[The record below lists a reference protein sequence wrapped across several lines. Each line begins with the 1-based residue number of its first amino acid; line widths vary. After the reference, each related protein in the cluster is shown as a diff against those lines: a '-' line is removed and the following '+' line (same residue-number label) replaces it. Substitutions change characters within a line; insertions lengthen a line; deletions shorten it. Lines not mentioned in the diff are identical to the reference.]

1 MGWKQ
6 DQIDKLLDQFLD
18 GKLTEDEVRL
28 MHEKLES
35 GEFLS
40 DTELDKIVLPDDILI
55 STKQENISFES
66 FESDSSRYKLQ
77 DFEKYSTH
85 YKHPIVETSKAHTFV
100 FIIVFFS
107 ILIAAPLVYI
117 LLPFQFSPQK
127 IFQEYF
133 SPFDI
138 THVNRDFTEDDDFE
152 NYSNWQ
158 TAISEYQQKN
168 YHDAIHK
175 FDDILTSI
183 PSRKDAYID
192 YFFIGVSY
200 LAADKTKAKSAIEA
214 FDEVLQGEAPPKW
227 KDRAKWYLALSYLQ
241 VDAINT
247 AKEYLQSL
255 IGGEKTAFQYEEAE
269 KLLEEL

>member
-28 MHEKLES
+28 MHERLES
-35 GEFLS
+35 GEFVS
-40 DTELDKIVLPDDILI
+40 DAELEKIVLPDDILV
-55 STKQENISFES
+55 STKQENNSFES
-66 FESDSSRYKLQ
+66 FENKDNRYKLE
-77 DFEKYSTH
+77 DFERYSTP

-107 ILIAAPLVYI
+107 ILIAAPLIYM
-117 LLPFQFSPQK
+117 LLPFQLNPQK
-127 IFQEYF
+127 IFQKYF
-133 SPFDI
+133 SSFDI
-138 THVNRDFTEDDDFE
+138 THVNRDFTEDEDFE
-152 NYSNWQ
+152 TYSNWQ

-175 FDDILTSI
+175 FEDILASV

-200 LAADKTKAKSAIEA
+200 LAANQTNAKPAIEV
-214 FDEVLQGEAPPKW
+214 FEKVLKGNTPPKW
-227 KDRAKWYLALSYLQ
+227 KDRAKWYLALSHIQLNNF
-241 VDAINT
+241 NT
-247 AKEYLQSL
+247 AEEYLQSL
-255 IGGEKTAFQYEEAE
+255 IGGEDTVFQYEEAE